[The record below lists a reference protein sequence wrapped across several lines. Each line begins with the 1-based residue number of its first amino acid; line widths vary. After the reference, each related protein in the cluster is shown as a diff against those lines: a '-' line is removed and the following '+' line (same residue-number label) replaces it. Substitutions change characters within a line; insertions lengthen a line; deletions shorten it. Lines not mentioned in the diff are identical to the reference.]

1 MHPTWIE
8 VDTSAL
14 AENARALRA
23 ITPASA
29 ALGVLVKANA
39 YGHGLEIGARAALA
53 GGADQLI
60 VAGLQEALD
69 LRATGIRAPILVVY
83 PIPPDAVADAAAADI
98 ALSVSGI
105 SSVERTLDAW
115 GAARTNGGPL
125 RLHLEVDTGM
135 GRGGVAPDAA
145 PAGGSGHPHGRPG
158 RAERHLV
165 ASRRWP
171 RPDRRPGSR
180 RPVST
185 RCSPISPRRG
195 RRCRP
200 AICLPARV
208 CWQAR
213 PPPTTWCASG
223 LRSTASSGSTSTCTR
238 NLAEAAA
245 RLRPALT
252 IKARPVRL
260 ETLPSGAS
268 LGYGGEWTAA
278 RESRVATLAIGYAD
292 GWPRASWPG
301 STALAGGQRVP
312 LVGRVSM
319 DSVCADVTDVP
330 GFKPGD
336 EIVLL
341 GAQGADRIS
350 VDEIARHRRSIP
362 NEVLSTL
369 GPRLPRVPV
378 APAD

>member
-98 ALSVSGI
+98 AVCVSGL

-145 PAGGSGHPHGRPG
+145 RQAVRAIRMADRVELSGIWSHLADGRDPTVSGEQAARFDAMLADLSDEG
-158 RAERHLV
+158 RAMPTRHLL
-165 ASRRWP
+165 ASE
-171 RPDRRPGSR
+171 GLLAA
-180 RPVST
+180 T
-185 RCSPISPRRG
+185 A
-195 RRCRP
+195 P
-200 AICLPARV
+200 AYDLVRI
-208 CWQAR
+208 
-213 PPPTTWCASG
+213 G
-223 LRSTASSGSTSTCTR
+223 LAFYGELGLGFQVHPER
-238 NLAEAAA
+238 AEAAA

-278 RESRVATLAIGYAD
+278 RESRVATVAIGYAD

-301 STALAGGQRVP
+301 STALAGGKRVP

-330 GFKPGD
+330 GFGPGD

-350 VDEIARHRRSIP
+350 VDEIARHRRTIP

-369 GPRLPRVPV
+369 GPRLPRVAV
-378 APAD
+378 ASAD